1 MSPTFEFLADHDKPA
16 AKLSVILLD
25 WNVRESFHSLHYLN
39 EQTVD
44 RSLYELIWIEF
55 YERKPQVLMDA
66 VRESEAAGRPIV
78 DKLVVMNHPRDVIFH
93 KHRMYNLGIVL
104 AEGEICVI
112 CDSDAMFS
120 PTFIEKVLAAFQEHP
135 QSVVHLDEVR
145 SSDREFYPFNYPA
158 ISEVLAGH
166 CPNWN
171 GRTTSG
177 VANSKDMLHEA
188 NYGACLAARRSDII
202 RVGGADEHLD
212 YLGYIC
218 GPYDLTFRLVN
229 AGCQERW
236 LTDEF
241 LYHTWHP
248 GESGINIDY
257 HGPSDGRGM
266 SLRSLAVRETGDV
279 EPGLENGAIQTLR
292 VNPRLDR
299 IAALAFLQS
308 PADDEWQASI
318 RVGNDTGE
326 KPRLVQKA
334 YRKSFDVYA
343 AGGCWYGIL
352 SSGEAFDPQKCK
364 AGCYSVCLRA
374 QARDELERMMNVY
387 VRREF
392 FRQFVKGS
400 VQYSQ
405 DLRALPVEVAQGC
418 FQIVLHQ
425 AKAWLTAA
433 GCEFNLP
440 YDPVGKAPQLVRR
453 RYLQHN
459 VVHYRGGFY
468 GISYEQGAFEPLLIS
483 SEQGCPY
490 LCGSSIEEVKSQ
502 IRAVPRPPRPR
513 RTWNWPN
520 AATLRRAA
528 RLVRPYVP
536 DILMAALRGRR
547 QDPEVIERAAA
558 TAVGTDADVIELLHQ
573 RANRELHRAA

>member
-1 MSPTFEFLADHDKPA
+1 MERAP
-16 AKLSVILLD
+16 
-25 WNVRESFHSLHYLN
+25 SFHSLHYLN

-44 RSLYELIWIEF
+44 RSQYELIWIEF
-55 YERKPQVLMDA
+55 YDRKPAALMDA
-66 VRESEAAGRPIV
+66 AREAEAAGRPIV

-104 AEGEICVI
+104 AEGQICVI

-120 PTFIEKVLAAFQEHP
+120 PTFIEKILTAFEEHP

-145 SSDREFYPFNYPA
+145 SSDRTFYPFNYPA
-158 ISEVLAGH
+158 ISEVLASH

-202 RVGGADEHLD
+202 RAGGADEHLD

-266 SLRSLAVRETGDV
+266 SLRSLAVRESGEV
-279 EPGLENGAIQTLR
+279 EPGLENGAIQALR
-292 VNPRLDR
+292 ANPRLDR
-299 IAALAFLQS
+299 TAALALLQS
-308 PADDEWQASI
+308 PADAEWQASI
-318 RVGNDTGE
+318 RLGDDTGN

-334 YRKSFDVYA
+334 YRKSFDVYL

-352 SSGEAFDPQKCK
+352 TSGEAFDLEKCK
-364 AGCYSVCLRA
+364 TGCYAVCLRA
-374 QARDELERMMNVY
+374 HASSELKRMMNAY

-392 FRQFVKGS
+392 FRQFIDSS
-400 VQYSQ
+400 VEYSE
-405 DLRALPVEVAQGC
+405 DLRALPALLVQGC
-418 FQIVLHQ
+418 FQFVLNW
-425 AKAWLTAA
+425 AKARLMTL
-433 GCEFNLP
+433 GCEFDLP
-440 YDPVGKAPQLVRR
+440 FDPVGKAPQLVRR

-468 GISYEQGAFEPLLIS
+468 GVPYDQGAFDPLLVS
-483 SEQGCPY
+483 SEPGCRY
-490 LCGSSIEEVKSQ
+490 FCGSSIADVKSR
-502 IRAVPRPPRPR
+502 IRQWTASQPKPPRSER
-513 RTWNWPN
+513 NWNWRNFVLVRRASRLVRPLCARSLL
-520 AATLRRAA
+520 AAIRGRRREISRSSGVPPTAEPIPTPTSWGCSIRRANCELRRAA
-528 RLVRPYVP
+528 
-536 DILMAALRGRR
+536 
-547 QDPEVIERAAA
+547 
-558 TAVGTDADVIELLHQ
+558 
-573 RANRELHRAA
+573 